1 MGMMETG
8 SAPQPAQR
16 AALRIRRTAD
26 AVRSRGSPEALR
38 RVRNA
43 DALRARNAEL
53 AGQLR
58 AAALQGDDAYI
69 AELLSQLLR
78 LQGLPKGQRISLQLT
93 ALLSLVH
100 SLRSLALTDEP
111 TGLYNRRGFMQ
122 IGARLLDVAARDV
135 RAAHLIYFDV
145 NHLERTDDT
154 VGRTAGDVMIRQM
167 GNFMRDLYPRYG
179 VYEVLGRLGGDEF
192 AALTTC
198 PEYASH
204 GAIMLRAGRRP
215 THSGDLAAP
224 SLSAGVAHFNP
235 RRPVSVDEL
244 LESAKQAMHEH
255 TRVTGIASSELPP
268 HPV

>member
-1 MGMMETG
+1 MIETG
-8 SAPQPAQR
+8 SAPQSAQQP
-16 AALRIRRTAD
+16 ALRIRRTAD
-26 AVRSRGSPEALR
+26 GGRSRGNSEALR
-38 RVRNA
+38 RVRSA

-58 AAALQGDDAYI
+58 AAALEGDEAYI
-69 AELLSQLLR
+69 TELLSELLR

-93 ALLSLVH
+93 ALLNLVH
-100 SLRSLALTDEP
+100 SLRGLALTDEP

-135 RAAHLIYFDV
+135 RAAHLIYFDLS
-145 NHLERTDDT
+145 HLERTDDT

-167 GNFMRDLYPRYG
+167 GNFMRDLYPSYG

-198 PEYASH
+198 PEYASR

-215 THSGDLAAP
+215 THNGEP
-224 SLSAGVAHFNP
+224 PPQSLSAGVAHFNP

-244 LESAKQAMHEH
+244 LESAKQSMYEH
-255 TRVTGIASSELPP
+255 KRVTGNASSELPP

>member
-1 MGMMETG
+1 MMEPG
-8 SAPQPAQR
+8 SAPQSAQR
-16 AALRIRRTAD
+16 TALRIRRTAG
-26 AVRSRGSPEALR
+26 AVRSRGGPEGLR
-38 RVRNA
+38 RMRNA
-43 DALRARNAEL
+43 QALRARNAEL

-58 AAALQGDDAYI
+58 AAALEGDDAYVTK
-69 AELLSQLLR
+69 LLSELLR
-78 LQGLPKGQRISLQLT
+78 LQGLSRGQRISLQLT
-93 ALLSLVH
+93 ALLNLVH
-100 SLRSLALTDEP
+100 SLRSLASTDEP

-145 NHLERTDDT
+145 NHPERTGDT
-154 VGRTAGDVMIRQM
+154 VGGTAGDVMIRQM
-167 GNFMRDLYPRYG
+167 GNFMRDLYPSYG
-179 VYEVLGRLGGDEF
+179 VYEVLGRLGGAEF

-198 PEYASH
+198 PEYASR

-215 THSGDLAAP
+215 THELPGL

-244 LESAKQAMHEH
+244 LESARQAMYEQK
-255 TRVTGIASSELPP
+255 RVTGIASSELPP

>member
-1 MGMMETG
+1 MMATG
-8 SAPQPAQR
+8 SVPQSAQQ

-26 AVRSRGSPEALR
+26 AVRGRGSSEALR
-38 RVRNA
+38 RMRNA
-43 DALRARNAEL
+43 DALRVRNDEL

-69 AELLSQLLR
+69 TKLLSELLR
-78 LQGLPKGQRISLQLT
+78 LQGLPRGQRISLQLT
-93 ALLSLVH
+93 ALLNLVH

-145 NHLERTDDT
+145 NHLECTDDT
-154 VGRTAGDVMIRQM
+154 VGRTAGDVMVRQM
-167 GNFMRDLYPRYG
+167 GNFMRDLYPSYG
-179 VYEVLGRLGGDEF
+179 VYEVLGCLGGHEF

-198 PEYASH
+198 PEYASR
-204 GAIMLRAGRRP
+204 GAIMLRAGRP
-215 THSGDLAAP
+215 THSDELPAL

-235 RRPVSVDEL
+235 RCPVSVEEL
-244 LESAKQAMHEH
+244 LASAKQAMHEH
-255 TRVTGIASSELPP
+255 KRATGIASSELTPQ
-268 HPV
+268 PV